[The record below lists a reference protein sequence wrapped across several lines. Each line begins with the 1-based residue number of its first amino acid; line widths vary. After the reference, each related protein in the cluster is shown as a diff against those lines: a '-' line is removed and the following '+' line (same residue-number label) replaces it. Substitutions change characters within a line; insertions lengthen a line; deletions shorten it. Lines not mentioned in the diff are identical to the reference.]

1 MEAEDPPAPAAG
13 PGSGGIA
20 RGGLDALPA
29 HVALLDRDGVILTV
43 NEAWRRF
50 ASENALPDTAAGVG
64 QNYLAVCER
73 ADTAEAR
80 QAAAGIRSVLRGAV
94 PRFEL
99 EYPCSNLSH
108 SARSD

>member
-20 RGGLDALPA
+20 RGGLDALPAAILNALPA

-99 EYPCSNLSH
+99 EYPW
-108 SARSD
+108 